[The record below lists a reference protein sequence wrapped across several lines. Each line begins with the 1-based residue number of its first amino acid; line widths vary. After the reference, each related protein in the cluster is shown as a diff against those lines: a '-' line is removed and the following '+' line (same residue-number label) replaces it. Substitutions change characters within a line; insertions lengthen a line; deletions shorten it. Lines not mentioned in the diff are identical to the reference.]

1 MKVKL
6 ESIAA
11 GALLLGVAASLK
23 IALAN
28 VLLAVAFV
36 AWMIALVTRRARR
49 PPTALLVPAA
59 AYVAVSI
66 LSAAMSA
73 NPRHSFS
80 DLGDLL
86 TLALIP
92 MTASLLD
99 GRRWDRL
106 LLLLALVSSAS
117 AITGLVQYAQGA
129 STLENRLHG
138 LANHYMTFAGWTL
151 AVTLL
156 LLADM
161 AFSRDRR
168 RLIWTAPAA
177 LLGAVTLALGLT
189 RGAWIGF
196 AVAAVLMAVVGRP
209 RTLLLVP
216 LAAVVLALAMPQSVV
231 ERTVSVLDLEQPS
244 VRERV
249 AMLDAGVR
257 MVGDHPVLGVGPG
270 MVQPAFTT
278 YRDEAAPPRVPHL
291 HNNLVQIAAERGLA
305 GLAAYLGILLVF
317 AFHIWRALRKPT
329 QISRPAI
336 VGCLSAIVGVT
347 VAGVF
352 EYNWGDAEVWIVTLV
367 CLAAPFAE
375 ER

>member
-1 MKVKL
+1 MKL
-6 ESIAA
+6 ESLAA

-28 VLLAVAFV
+28 VLLGIAFL
-36 AWMIALVTRRARR
+36 AWTIALATRRAWR
-49 PPTALLVPAA
+49 PSTALLVPVAT
-59 AYVAVSI
+59 YVAVSV

-73 NPRHSFS
+73 DPRRSFG

-86 TLALIP
+86 TLGLIP
-92 MTASLLD
+92 MTISLLD

-117 AITGLVQYAQGA
+117 AVIGLVQYAQGA
-129 STLENRLHG
+129 STLDNRLHG

-156 LLADM
+156 FLADM
-161 AFSRDRR
+161 AFNRDRS

-177 LLGAVTLALGLT
+177 LLGAATLALSLT

-196 AVAAVLMAVVGRP
+196 VAAAVLMAVLGRS

-216 LAAVVLALAMPQSVV
+216 LAAVVLLLAMPRAVV
-231 ERTVSVLDLEQPS
+231 ERAVSVVDLDQPS
-244 VRERV
+244 IRERV

-257 MVGDHPVLGVGPG
+257 MVRDHPFLGVGPG
-270 MVQPAFTT
+270 MVQQAFTS
-278 YRDEAAPPRVPHL
+278 YRGAEAPERVPHL
-291 HNNLVQIAAERGLA
+291 HNNVMQIAAERGLA

-317 AFHIWRALRKPT
+317 AVHVWRALRLPT
-329 QISRPAI
+329 QVSRPAI
-336 VGCLSAIVGVT
+336 IGCLLAAVGVT
-347 VAGVF
+347 VAGFF

>member
-1 MKVKL
+1 MKL
-6 ESIAA
+6 ESLAA

-28 VLLAVAFV
+28 VLLGIAFL
-36 AWMIALVTRRARR
+36 AWTIVLATGRARR
-49 PPTALLVPAA
+49 PSTALLVPVAV
-59 AYVAVSI
+59 YIAVSI
-66 LSAAMSA
+66 LSAAVSA
-73 NPRHSFS
+73 DPRLSFS
-80 DLGDLL
+80 NLGDLL
-86 TLALIP
+86 TLGLIP
-92 MTASLLD
+92 MIVSLLD

-117 AITGLVQYAQGA
+117 AVVGLAQYAQGA

-168 RLIWTAPAA
+168 RLIWTAPAT
-177 LLGAVTLALGLT
+177 LLGAGTLALSLT
-189 RGAWIGF
+189 RGAWVGF
-196 AVAAVLMAVVGRP
+196 AVAIALMAVLSSSRI
-209 RTLLLVP
+209 LLLVP
-216 LAAVVLALAMPQSVV
+216 LAAVILLLAMPRAVV
-231 ERTVSVLDLEQPS
+231 ERAVSIVDLDQPS
-244 VRERV
+244 VQERV
-249 AMLDAGVR
+249 FMLRAGIR
-257 MVGDHPVLGVGPG
+257 MVRDHPILGVGPG
-270 MVQPAFTT
+270 MVQPAYAN
-278 YRDEAAPPRVPHL
+278 YRETEAPARVPHL
-291 HNNLVQIAAERGLA
+291 HNNAMQIAAERGLV

-317 AFHIWRALRKPT
+317 AVHVWRALRLPN
-329 QISRPAI
+329 QVSRPAI
-336 VGCLSAIVGVT
+336 IGCLLAVVGVT